1 MPIPSEILFINKEYL
16 TKYTQLNEAVD
27 TNLIRPAIYLSQD
40 KYIQL
45 WLGTDLMNKIKS
57 DIQNNTIAGNYATLL
72 NNYIVKPTA
81 WWTMVELY
89 PSLVYKLDNG
99 NVVSRQS
106 EDTTPVTKGELDSLV
121 DKARDNATFYTQRLV
136 DYLCDNN
143 SLFPEYTSN
152 TFPDISPLKKV
163 NRQSS
168 VMFSDGYKDRYDN
181 RIKWSIRDFYNG

>member
-27 TNLIRPAIYLSQD
+27 TNLIRPAIYLAQD

-57 DIQNNTIAGNYATLL
+57 DIQNNTLAGNYATLL

>member
-27 TNLIRPAIYLSQD
+27 TNLIRPAIYLAQD

-45 WLGTDLMNKIKS
+45 WLGTDLINKIKS
-57 DIQNNTIAGNYATLL
+57 DIQNNTLAGNYATLL

-168 VMFSDGYKDRYDN
+168 VMFSDGYKDYDT

>member
-27 TNLIRPAIYLSQD
+27 TNLIRPAIYLAQD

>member
-27 TNLIRPAIYLSQD
+27 TNLIRPAIYLAQD

-57 DIQNNTIAGNYATLL
+57 DIQNNTLAGNYATLL

-81 WWTMVELY
+81 WWKMVELY

-168 VMFSDGYKDRYDN
+168 VMFSDGYKTA
-181 RIKWSIRDFYNG
+181 

>member
-27 TNLIRPAIYLSQD
+27 TNLIRPAIYLAQD

-57 DIQNNTIAGNYATLL
+57 DIQNNTLAGNYATLL

-152 TFPDISPLKKV
+152 TSPDISPLKKV

-168 VMFSDGYKDRYDN
+168 VMFSDGYKDYDT

>member
-27 TNLIRPAIYLSQD
+27 TNLIRPAVYLAQD

-57 DIQNNTIAGNYATLL
+57 DIQNNTLSGVYETLL

-143 SLFPEYTSN
+143 SSFPEYTSN

-168 VMFSDGYKDRYDN
+168 VMFSDGYKERYDT